1 MTTLRMEYFDIN
13 ANNVNSVT
21 SIYVSDE
28 NKGKIDKVLASS
40 FTKNLLELD
49 LSGCKNIKG
58 KLPVAKCKGL
68 KKINIKDTKISNIDS
83 LNKCT
88 ELEEAK
94 LIIYK
99 NTEFNFN
106 SNKLKLLELQFSW
119 EGSIDKVNNL
129 PNLETLKIYGTNY
142 VYSFCSISEIF
153 NYVNIKNL
161 YLNKIHLYCEYLNQ
175 LQELT
180 FLRLD
185 GCYLIFD
192 KDTPKINVPSLK
204 QLELHNIT
212 KDYIQKGIFNK
223 YIKDSRHVC
232 NYNNEITF
240 FELFINSNINK
251 LHISYDNDINK
262 LFATI
267 NNIDGIENLI
277 ELEELYL
284 INNMVT
290 DVNVLLKNNKLKTV
304 HYNNDQLKLPENKHF
319 EMCYI

>member
-1 MTTLRMEYFDIN
+1 MEYFDIN
-13 ANNVNSVT
+13 ANNVNSIT

-28 NKGKIDKVLASS
+28 NKVKLEKVLASS

-49 LSGCKNIKG
+49 LSGCKKIKG

-83 LNKCT
+83 LDKCT

-94 LIIYK
+94 LIISK
-99 NTEFNFN
+99 KTELNFN
-106 SNKLKLLELQFSW
+106 YNKLKLLELQISN

-129 PNLETLKIYGTNY
+129 PNLETLKIYGKYY
-142 VYSFCSISEIF
+142 VYSFRDISEIF
-153 NYVNIKNL
+153 KYTNIKNL
-161 YLNKIHLYCEYLNQ
+161 YLKKIHLYCEYLNQ

-192 KDTPKINVPSLK
+192 KNTPKINVPLLK
-204 QLELHNIT
+204 QLEIHNIT

-232 NYNNEITF
+232 NHNNEITF
-240 FELFINSNINK
+240 FQLFINSNINK
-251 LHISYDNDINK
+251 LHISYDNNIYKNDINK
-262 LFATI
+262 FFATI

-284 INNMVT
+284 ITNMVT
-290 DVNVLLKNNKLKTV
+290 DINVLLKNNKLKTV
-304 HYNNDQLKLPENKHF
+304 YYNNDQLELPENKHF
-319 EMCYI
+319 EVCYI

>member
-49 LSGCKNIKG
+49 LYGCKNIKG
-58 KLPVAKCKGL
+58 KLPIAKCKGL
-68 KKINIKDTKISNIDS
+68 KKINIRDTKISNIDS
-83 LNKCT
+83 LDKCT

-94 LIIYK
+94 LIISK
-99 NTEFNFN
+99 KTELNFN
-106 SNKLKLLELQFSW
+106 SNKLKLLELQISN

-129 PNLETLKIYGTNY
+129 PNLETLKIYGKY
-142 VYSFCSISEIF
+142 YERSFRDISEIF
-153 NYVNIKNL
+153 KYTNIKNL

-175 LQELT
+175 LHELT

-192 KDTPKINVPSLK
+192 KNTPKINVPLLK
-204 QLELHNIT
+204 QLEIHNIT

-232 NYNNEITF
+232 NHNNEITF
-240 FELFINSNINK
+240 FQLFINSNINK
-251 LHISYDNDINK
+251 LHISYDNDIYKN
-262 LFATI
+262 ATI
-267 NNIDGIENLI
+267 NNIDGIENLTG
-277 ELEELYL
+277 LEELYL
-284 INNMVT
+284 INNMVP

-304 HYNNDQLKLPENKHF
+304 YYNNDQLKLPENKHF